1 MFNALVL
8 AGMKEKGPLEIA
20 ANVENKALIMIN
32 GRPVIDYIVNALK
45 GSKNID
51 KIVVVGPKNE
61 LYPYIGEKVEKII
74 ESGNSML
81 YNLEVGI
88 KYFNSNEDLLI
99 STSDIPLISPQAI
112 DEFIEKC
119 LERKAHLGYP
129 IIKKENIIKKYP
141 EIQRT
146 YVKIKEGTVCGG
158 NIIFFKPKIF
168 YENKELIKELFEN
181 RKAMWKWAKIL
192 GFKFVLKYLLKI
204 VTLNEIEK
212 KVSRLVGC
220 KSVAVI
226 ISYPEVMIDL
236 DKISDYELVQKYI
249 KK

>member
-1 MFNALVL
+1 MLNALIL
-8 AGMKEKGPLEIA
+8 AGTKGRGPLEIA
-20 ANVENKALIMIN
+20 TNVENKTLIMIN
-32 GRPVIDYIVNALK
+32 GRPIIDYIVDALK
-45 GSKNID
+45 RSKNID

-61 LYPYIGEKVEKII
+61 LYYYIGEKVEKII
-74 ESGNSML
+74 EPGNSIL

-88 KYFNSNEDLLI
+88 KYFNSNKDLLI
-99 STSDIPLISPQAI
+99 LTSDIPLISPQAI

-141 EIQRT
+141 EAQRT

-158 NIIFFKPKIF
+158 NIIFFKPEIF
-168 YENKELIKELFEN
+168 YENKELIQELFEN

-192 GFKFVLKYLLKI
+192 GLKFVIKYLLKTI
-204 VTLNEIEK
+204 TLKEIEE
-212 KVSRLVGC
+212 KVTGLVGY
-220 KSVAVI
+220 KSAAII
-226 ISYPEVMIDL
+226 ISYPELMIDL
-236 DKISDYELVQKYI
+236 DKISDYELVQKYL

>member
-141 EIQRT
+141 ETQRT

-158 NIIFFKPKIF
+158 NILFFKPKIF
-168 YENKELIKELFEN
+168 YENKELIQELFEN

-204 VTLNEIEK
+204 ITLDEIEK
-212 KVSRLVGC
+212 KVSRLVGY
-220 KSVAVI
+220 KSVAI
-226 ISYPEVMIDL
+226 ITSYPEIMIDL
-236 DKISDYELVQKYI
+236 DKISDYVLVQKYI